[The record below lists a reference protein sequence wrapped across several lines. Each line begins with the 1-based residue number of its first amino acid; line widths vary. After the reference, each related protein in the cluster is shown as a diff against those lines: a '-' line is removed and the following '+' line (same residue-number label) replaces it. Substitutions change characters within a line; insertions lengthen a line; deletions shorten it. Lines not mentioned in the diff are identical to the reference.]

1 MWQGAGE
8 VSELWGDHGEEQ
20 QGAGVTV
27 HSCGMQQP
35 CVSISNHPW
44 PRDMQWPSK
53 GMASITFKFTKAQG
67 RQKRLETLKLALN
80 MFITFLLE
88 EIFLSLSVC
97 HAAGYLGYSFP
108 CPGDPTS

>member
-27 HSCGMQQP
+27 SSCGMQQR

-44 PRDMQWPSK
+44 PRDIQWPSK
-53 GMASITFKFTKAQG
+53 GMAPITFKFTKAQG
-67 RQKRLETLKLALN
+67 RQKRLETLKLPLKLVHYFPLRGN
-80 MFITFLLE
+80 IS
-88 EIFLSLSVC
+88 LSLCLPGSRI
-97 HAAGYLGYSFP
+97 LGIFFALSW
-108 CPGDPTS
+108 